1 MPIEHDKTVAQIM
14 SGIETDLL
22 RGEHPVIV
30 ATPEDDLDKAI
41 SWFTR
46 FDVHHLPVVNS
57 LEDRALIGI
66 VSTVDALAYVA
77 KHGRT
82 KGATVGQVMVRD
94 PDRIAPS
101 TTIAHATQI
110 LAEATYQSL
119 PVVDAQGHVVGIV
132 TVRDLVKYFASR
144 INQAQH
150 SQVQHKA
157 G

>member
-1 MPIEHDKTVAQIM
+1 MPIEHDKTVEQIM
-14 SGIETDLL
+14 SGLETDLL
-22 RGEHPVIV
+22 KGEHPVIV
-30 ATPEDDLDKAI
+30 ATPDDGLDKAI

-57 LEDRALIGI
+57 LEDRALLGI
-66 VSTVDALAYVA
+66 VSTVDALAYLA
-77 KHGRT
+77 KHGT
-82 KGATVGQVMVRD
+82 AKGVTVGQVMVRE

-119 PVVDAQGHVVGIV
+119 PVVDAEGRCVGIV

-144 INQAQH
+144 INLAQRRD
-150 SQVQHKA
+150 
-157 G
+157 

>member
-1 MPIEHDKTVAQIM
+1 MPIEHDRTVERIM
-14 SGIETDLL
+14 TGLETDLL

-30 ATPEDDLDKAI
+30 ATPEDELDKAI
-41 SWFTR
+41 GWFTR

-57 LEDRALIGI
+57 LEDRALLGI

-77 KHGRT
+77 KHGTSKRV
-82 KGATVGQVMVRD
+82 TVGQVMVRD
-94 PDRIAPS
+94 PERIAPS

-119 PVVDAQGHVVGIV
+119 PVVDAEGRCVGIV

-144 INQAQH
+144 INQAQN
-150 SQVQHKA
+150 KA
-157 G
+157 

>member
-1 MPIEHDKTVAQIM
+1 MPIEHDKTVEQIM
-14 SGIETDLL
+14 SGLETDLL
-22 RGEHPVIV
+22 KGEHPIIV
-30 ATPEDDLDKAI
+30 ATPDDELEKAI

-57 LEDRALIGI
+57 LEDRALLGI

-77 KHGRT
+77 KHGT
-82 KGATVGQVMVRD
+82 AKGATVGQIMVRE

-119 PVVDAQGHVVGIV
+119 PVVDAAGHCVGIV

-144 INQAQH
+144 IKLAQG
-150 SQVQHKA
+150 KN
-157 G
+157 

>member
-1 MPIEHDKTVAQIM
+1 MT
-14 SGIETDLL
+14 GLETDLL

-30 ATPEDDLDKAI
+30 ATPEDELDKAI
-41 SWFTR
+41 GWFTR

-57 LEDRALIGI
+57 LEDRALLGI

-77 KHGRT
+77 KHGTSKRV
-82 KGATVGQVMVRD
+82 TVGQVMVRD
-94 PDRIAPS
+94 PERIAPS

-119 PVVDAQGHVVGIV
+119 PVVDAEGRCVGIV

-144 INQAQH
+144 INQAQN
-150 SQVQHKA
+150 KA
-157 G
+157 

>member
-1 MPIEHDKTVAQIM
+1 MPIEYDRTVEQIM
-14 SGIETDLL
+14 SGLETDLL
-22 RGEHPVIV
+22 RGEHPVVV
-30 ATPEDDLDKAI
+30 ATPEDDLEKAI

-57 LEDRALIGI
+57 LDDRALIGI
-66 VSTVDALAYVA
+66 VSTVDALAYLA
-77 KHGRT
+77 KHGT
-82 KGATVGQVMVRD
+82 SQGATVGQVMVRD

-119 PVVDAQGHVVGIV
+119 PVVDAEGHCVGIV

-150 SQVQHKA
+150 KA
-157 G
+157 

>member
-1 MPIEHDKTVAQIM
+1 MPVEHDKTVQQIM
-14 SGIETDLL
+14 SGLETDLL

-30 ATPEDDLDKAI
+30 ATPEDELDKAI

-66 VSTVDALAYVA
+66 VSTVDALAFLA
-77 KHGRT
+77 KHGT
-82 KGATVGQVMVRD
+82 AKGATVGQVMVRD
-94 PDRIAPS
+94 PNRIAPS
-101 TTIAHATQI
+101 TTIAHATQV

-119 PVVDAQGHVVGIV
+119 PVVDAEGRCVGIV

-144 INQAQH
+144 INLAQH
-150 SQVQHKA
+150 PAKV
-157 G
+157 

>member
-1 MPIEHDKTVAQIM
+1 MPIEHDKTVEQIM
-14 SGIETDLL
+14 SGLETDLL
-22 RGEHPVIV
+22 KGEHPVIV
-30 ATPEDDLDKAI
+30 ATPDDELEKAI
-41 SWFTR
+41 RWFTR

-57 LEDRALIGI
+57 LEDRTLLGI

-77 KHGRT
+77 KHGT
-82 KGATVGQVMVRD
+82 AKGATVGQVMVRE

-119 PVVDAQGHVVGIV
+119 PVVDAQGHCVGIV

-144 INQAQH
+144 ISLAQH
-150 SQVQHKA
+150 KN
-157 G
+157 